1 MMSATEIIAA
11 SEAKKRTAEPVRNVV
26 RHAEP
31 DGGKVLAIDPSRLV
45 GVVDPAEFDCES
57 VYRVFHALT
66 FEWRVQDRETTWFD
80 LIGRIVPGK
89 YQFRFTESDWR
100 RVYAEF
106 TGRSELLKEPE
117 LFERHGGLIEAA
129 LPCGQPHR

>member
-11 SEAKKRTAEPVRNVV
+11 SEAKRHADEPTKRQRPAEPP
-26 RHAEP
+26 A
-31 DGGKVLAIDPSRLV
+31 GKILDIDPSRLV
-45 GVVDPAEFDCES
+45 GVIDPVTFDCES

-66 FEWRVQDRETTWFD
+66 FEWRIEDREATWFD

-106 TGRSELLKEPE
+106 TGR
-117 LFERHGGLIEAA
+117 
-129 LPCGQPHR
+129 